1 MNNIKLSLD
10 PIMYRKIEKLA
21 IENGVSFRKFLT
33 SFFANWVS
41 TPKKN
46 SHTITS
52 RRASFCRKGVD
63 TRKSRKG
70 APYEH

>member
-21 IENGVSFRKFLT
+21 TENGVSFSKFLS

-41 TPKKN
+41 TPTKRL
-46 SHTITS
+46 HTRS
-52 RRASFCRKGVD
+52 ASKRSFCRKGVD
-63 TRKSRKG
+63 TRKSR
-70 APYEH
+70 